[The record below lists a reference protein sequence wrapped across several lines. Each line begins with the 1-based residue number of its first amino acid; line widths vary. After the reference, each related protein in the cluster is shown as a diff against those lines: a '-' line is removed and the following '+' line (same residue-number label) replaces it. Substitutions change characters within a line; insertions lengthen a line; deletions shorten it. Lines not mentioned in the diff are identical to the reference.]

1 MDNRDNIGFFRWL
14 LILFAVGFYPMLVSI
29 YTMLPPLIGI
39 VGLIIIYNINKN
51 VVFVVS
57 GLLYLIHID
66 LNLTLPFL
74 LSIFSIVLIHTLIY
88 PSARLMIRCRVCL
101 ALFLIIII
109 DLFYYA
115 NLFLYDFIFNS
126 TTIVADSML
135 GLYIL
140 IDIIIGLLL

>member
-126 TTIVADSML
+126 L
-135 GLYIL
+135 Q
-140 IDIIIGLLL
+140 LL